1 MEAFLV
7 VPHLKEKDNLMALLK
22 LVLKS
27 IRKLFSHIRN
37 TRKFAS
43 PAPEHRP
50 PCNGPT
56 WLTVSSEFQPANFI
70 FISSI

>member
-27 IRKLFSHIRN
+27 VHKLFLDIRN
-37 TRKFAS
+37 TCKFAS
-43 PAPEHRP
+43 PSPEHRP
-50 PCNGPT
+50 QCNGPA
-56 WLTVSSEFQPANFI
+56 WLTVNSEFQPANFI